1 MDILKVKNGYVLKL
15 EVNEDIIAEL
25 KDFTK
30 QKKIKG
36 AFLFGLGAGKEIT
49 LGYYDPIKKNYHKR
63 FFPEDYEFASIIGNI
78 AYLDEEPI
86 LHIHCTISPN
96 NFNTYSG
103 HLFSAKVAATVEL
116 MVMPLDKRLLR
127 KPDVKTALNLLSFNH
142 YKTGKKKT

>member
-1 MDILKVKNGYVLKL
+1 MQVLKVKNGYVLKL
-15 EVNEDIIAEL
+15 ETNEDIMALL

-49 LGYYDPIKKNYHKR
+49 LGYYDPLKKNYQKR
-63 FFPEDYEFASIIGNI
+63 FFAEDYEFASIIGNI

-86 LHIHCTISPN
+86 LHIHCTISPG

-116 MVMPLDKRLLR
+116 LIIPLDKKLLR
-127 KPDVKTALNLLSFNH
+127 KPDTKTGLNLLFFDPS
-142 YKTGKKKT
+142 KTSKR